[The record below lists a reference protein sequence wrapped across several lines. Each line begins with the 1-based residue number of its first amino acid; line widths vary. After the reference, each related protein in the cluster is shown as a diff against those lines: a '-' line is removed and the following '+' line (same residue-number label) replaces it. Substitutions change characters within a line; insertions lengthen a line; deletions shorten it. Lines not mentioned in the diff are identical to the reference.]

1 MTRSARFLLQGAL
14 AYGLD
19 VIGTPPPTALGDPT
33 PCPDWD
39 LRALV
44 GHLVDS
50 LTVLADPVGTHRVTT
65 QPVDPVGA
73 FVEAACLLLT
83 RPRAGHPA
91 EDLPAP
97 VGALEVAVHTWDVTW
112 ACQQPRPV
120 PAIIAT
126 DLLELAPRIVPD
138 QHRPGLFAA
147 PVAVPA
153 RTPAGDRL
161 VAFLGRHL
169 R

>member
-1 MTRSARFLLQGAL
+1 
-14 AYGLD
+14 
-19 VIGTPPPTALGDPT
+19 
-33 PCPDWD
+33 
-39 LRALV
+39 
-44 GHLVDS
+44 
-50 LTVLADPVGTHRVTT
+50 
-65 QPVDPVGA
+65 
-73 FVEAACLLLT
+73 
-83 RPRAGHPA
+83 
-91 EDLPAP
+91 

-112 ACQQPRPV
+112 ACQQSRRV

-153 RTPAGDRL
+153 CTPAGDRL